1 MSSSTEEIARA
12 YWKAEESRDVDRIM
26 AFFAPD
32 AEWRGP
38 GVHLTGHDEIRGF
51 YAVSGRRFPGLEV
64 TVEGVLPGGEGPGF
78 ETAL

>member
-1 MSSSTEEIARA
+1 MSTTEEIARA

-51 YAVSGRRFPGLEV
+51 YAESGRRFARG
-64 TVEGVLPGGEGPGF
+64 
-78 ETAL
+78 ALSGQTPALGRIEPR